1 MSLSIENIDV
11 GATINN
17 FFKKIKQNVFHYSLQ
32 FKKLADD
39 DQSEKFFRYRATI
52 NNLSSNVIMQNKDVT
67 VDLIFDVCGT
77 SVTWLSVKT
86 STIPNS
92 GKGCFLRFDGKEG
105 QLVSCFMGYKVPS
118 AKASIYA
125 FRNIEPCRKSKEDPF
140 LWCFAHFIQHGSLDD
155 ANVCVDNEGG
165 IALLRNVKGKRC
177 AAELFMDYNRDAKC
191 QKCSKKM
198 YKTDKP
204 EIAGRKCVLSNCTKK
219 KIMVLE
225 CMPCDVF
232 MCQFHYDQHQVVDTF
247 S

>member
-92 GKGCFLRFDGKEG
+92 GKGCFLQFDGNSY
-105 QLVSCFMGYKVPS
+105 LVLWDTRFRRQKR
-118 AKASIYA
+118 ASTL
-125 FRNIEPCRKSKEDPF
+125 S
-140 LWCFAHFIQHGSLDD
+140 
-155 ANVCVDNEGG
+155 
-165 IALLRNVKGKRC
+165 
-177 AAELFMDYNRDAKC
+177 
-191 QKCSKKM
+191 
-198 YKTDKP
+198 
-204 EIAGRKCVLSNCTKK
+204 EILNPAGNQK
-219 KIMVLE
+219 KIPFYGVSHISFNTVLLMMRMYVWIMKVE
-225 CMPCDVF
+225 
-232 MCQFHYDQHQVVDTF
+232 
-247 S
+247 

>member
-1 MSLSIENIDV
+1 
-11 GATINN
+11 
-17 FFKKIKQNVFHYSLQ
+17 
-32 FKKLADD
+32 
-39 DQSEKFFRYRATI
+39 
-52 NNLSSNVIMQNKDVT
+52 MQNKDVT

-165 IALLRNVKGKRC
+165 IALLRNVKGKDVQQNYSWIIIVMRSAKNAVKRC
-177 AAELFMDYNRDAKC
+177 TRQTNLK
-191 QKCSKKM
+191 
-198 YKTDKP
+198 
-204 EIAGRKCVLSNCTKK
+204 
-219 KIMVLE
+219 
-225 CMPCDVF
+225 
-232 MCQFHYDQHQVVDTF
+232 
-247 S
+247 

>member
-1 MSLSIENIDV
+1 MSLSIKNIDV
-11 GATINN
+11 GATINI

-105 QLVSCFMGYKVPS
+105 QLVSCFMGYEVPS

-125 FRNIEPCRKSKEDPF
+125 FRNIDPCRKSKEDPF
-140 LWCFAHFIQHGSLDD
+140 LWCFAHFIQHGSLEN
-155 ANVCVDNEGG
+155 ANVVVDKKGG
-165 IALLRNVKGKRC
+165 LRLARNVNGGLSRE
-177 AAELFMDYNRDAKC
+177 ELFFDYNRSIKC
-191 QKCSKKM
+191 EKCNKKM
-198 YKTDKP
+198 YKTEKP
-204 EIAGRKCVLSNCTKK
+204 KKRGRQCLVLNCKYKK
-219 KIMVLE
+219 MILE
-225 CMPCDVF
+225 CIPCGVY
-232 MCQFHYDQHQVVDTF
+232 MCQIHYDQKQIAKKI
-247 S
+247 